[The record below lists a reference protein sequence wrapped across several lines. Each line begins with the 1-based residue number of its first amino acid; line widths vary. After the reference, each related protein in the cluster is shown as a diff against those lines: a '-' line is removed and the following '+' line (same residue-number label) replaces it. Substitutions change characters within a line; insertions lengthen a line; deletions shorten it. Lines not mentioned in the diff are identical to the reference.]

1 MIQNA
6 RVLVNHFGSVEFCLI
21 KKLRNLL
28 ICIFDYLSS
37 DYQMKVLFVISA
49 IVSIASAGVG
59 PIVIIP
65 STSALIRSPQ
75 RDSAI
80 IQSERLGGN
89 FAYAIAEGQSFQTVS
104 PILTS
109 VRFEF
114 RIFFWIRS
122 DFLCILCFCRIFV
135 QSIIWVFHMHTIHSQ
150 F

>member
-1 MIQNA
+1 
-6 RVLVNHFGSVEFCLI
+6 
-21 KKLRNLL
+21 
-28 ICIFDYLSS
+28 
-37 DYQMKVLFVISA
+37 MKVLFVISA
-49 IVSIASAGVG
+49 LVSIASAGVG

-104 PILTS
+104 PILAS
-109 VRFEF
+109 VRINFNEF
-114 RIFFWIRS
+114 SFREFPMCVFQFDGNEKFS
-122 DFLCILCFCRIFV
+122 NFCCRTFV
-135 QSIIWVFHMHTIHSQ
+135 LSIIWVFHMQLIHSQ

>member
-1 MIQNA
+1 
-6 RVLVNHFGSVEFCLI
+6 
-21 KKLRNLL
+21 
-28 ICIFDYLSS
+28 
-37 DYQMKVLFVISA
+37 MKVLFVISA

-114 RIFFWIRS
+114 RNFFLDSQWFFVHS
-122 DFLCILCFCRIFV
+122 LFL
-135 QSIIWVFHMHTIHSQ
+135 
-150 F
+150 